1 MSLILE
7 ALRKSEAERRRG
19 LAPDVAMELPPTPG
33 APPRTLAAWLLQMLV
48 LAALLV
54 LAGWWFMR
62 EPVETTSADV
72 AVETTDAMPP
82 SMDPVQV
89 PVLTPRIE
97 PISIAPAVTQAPAP
111 ELQAPLAAIPAQ
123 IAAPIPPPSA
133 EPPSKPPPALTA
145 QPLPARPLPSLPAS
159 AISNDSSLLPPLKL
173 SMHMWDDVPSKRFV
187 ILNGQ
192 RMAEGD
198 RYGEITV
205 LAIERAGVVVESN
218 GSKARVPLP

>member
-19 LAPDVAMELPPTPG
+19 LAPDVAMELPPPP
-33 APPRTLAAWLLQMLV
+33 ASPPRTLAAWLLPMLM

-62 EPVETTSADV
+62 EPVKTTSADV

-82 SMDPVQV
+82 STDPVQV

-97 PISIAPAVTQAPAP
+97 PLSGAPAVTQAPAP
-111 ELQAPLAAIPAQ
+111 ELQTPAAAIPAQ
-123 IAAPIPPPSA
+123 IAAPKPAPGAEQPSNPA
-133 EPPSKPPPALTA
+133 PALTA
-145 QPLPARPLPSLPAS
+145 QPSPARPLPSQQAS
-159 AISNDSSLLPPLKL
+159 AISTDTSALPPIKL